1 MEPELNETEPNE
13 SIPAPGGEP
22 EKTRSVTP
30 FTEEE
35 KEAMRRYVDLVAMA
49 KSERNKVLARHTI
62 GTINAYIAR
71 LRSTIK
77 KAGAAE

>member
-1 MEPELNETEPNE
+1 METELNEIEPNE
-13 SIPAPGGEP
+13 SIPAPVAEP

-35 KEAMRRYVDLVAMA
+35 KDAMRRYVDLIAMA
-49 KSERNKVLARHTI
+49 KAERNKVLARHTL

-71 LRSTIK
+71 LRATIK
-77 KAGAAE
+77 KA